1 MEAPVNHQR
10 PLRTASIFKNGRNQ
24 AIRIPVGFELPGNEV
39 TIEQDGDTLIVRPK
53 KVVPTTFAEL
63 FASWEAFP
71 DFPDVDD
78 SDLPPDIPRIEL
90 E

>member
-1 MEAPVNHQR
+1 MEASVSQQR
-10 PLRTASIFKNGRNQ
+10 ALRTASIFRNGRNQ

-39 TIEQDGDTLIVRPK
+39 TIEQDGDALVIRPK
-53 KVVPTTFAEL
+53 QTPPSTFAEL
-63 FASWEAFP
+63 FRTWENEP

-78 SDLPPDIPRIEL
+78 SDLPPDIPRIPL

>member
-24 AIRIPVGFELPGNEV
+24 AIRIPVGLELPGKEV
-39 TIEQDGDTLIVRPK
+39 TIEQDGDALIIRPK
-53 KVVPTTFAEL
+53 ATQPQTLAEL
-63 FASWEAFP
+63 FATWENEP

-78 SDLPPDIPRIEL
+78 SDLPPDVPRIPL